1 MDRSVRFLLMGD
13 CSRVERLLNDT
24 DLLRDPAT
32 ELTEKSL
39 HSDARTCLIVDFR
52 DMTMLER
59 STIEVVFTVWRQGA
73 MFFRSDLWIQHGRA
87 CALKPFS
94 PHLFNPSFGLTNLAM
109 FFRSDLWIQH
119 GRQPGLPYEF
129 HRPALFV
136 ADAILA
142 EAIWAHSD
150 IGANIAAMPAPYSQE
165 DAQEKK
171 KSAQKCVAA
180 AEKTVGLL
188 DEKIRNLTAE
198 LSHVRAVFATRPLL
212 ELGLAKFEET
222 NQHLAGDTWT
232 GLSRSFLSDAL
243 FENDEHLQDWAKQKL
258 KRLNRLFSWQIQ
270 WDDARFGNCLW
281 NLYPNFSEKYHEVS
295 SEVPSV
301 GVDDRPTAASKFGA

>member
-1 MDRSVRFLLMGD
+1 
-13 CSRVERLLNDT
+13 
-24 DLLRDPAT
+24 
-32 ELTEKSL
+32 
-39 HSDARTCLIVDFR
+39 
-52 DMTMLER
+52 
-59 STIEVVFTVWRQGA
+59 
-73 MFFRSDLWIQHGRA
+73 
-87 CALKPFS
+87 
-94 PHLFNPSFGLTNLAM
+94 
-109 FFRSDLWIQH
+109 
-119 GRQPGLPYEF
+119 
-129 HRPALFV
+129 
-136 ADAILA
+136 
-142 EAIWAHSD
+142 
-150 IGANIAAMPAPYSQE
+150 MPAPYSQVSEYLDQIPEQHRKRARLAVKIVEE
-165 DAQEKK
+165 DAQERI

-243 FENDEHLQDWAKQKL
+243 FENDEQLQDWAKQKL

-281 NLYPNFSEKYHEVS
+281 NLYPNFSEKYREVS
-295 SEVPSV
+295 SEDTGFIIS
-301 GVDDRPTAASKFGA
+301 GANRMQTAAAVLFVCGLCGRGCLNAFTMVIASTDGSSQAWVSRDGKITKKRPGI